1 MKLNTSKVGKVE
13 DNKEDLKLSFS
24 WRDVRY
30 HRFYKIVDQLV
41 NELEEHI
48 WISTAKP
55 KRILKGD
62 GLNKLHYSVECL
74 VRDCVAVVLQRKRK
88 GEASIRKGQ
97 YYYSADR
104 PDKMLTYSIHIDRA
118 FKGLVEMGYLE
129 ITKLGYFDR
138 KGRNDGTPTSRLTRY
153 IASDSLLN
161 LFNIEDLKALPAIIP
176 SYPDPELIR
185 VRIKE
190 KDKNGVIR
198 KKSVSVTVT
207 PVVRQMQ
214 KNLNLI
220 NEALSKHWY
229 DLEIPDDE
237 LGLLQKRL
245 ANDLENERTLRM
257 DQRSLYRVFN
267 DPTLT
272 TGGRFYGGWW
282 QNIPREYRHHLA
294 VNGKKMIE
302 LDYSNQHPSILYS
315 QEGVVR
321 PSDCY
326 SNIIKPTHLPNG
338 VNQTELRD
346 TIKAAFNAMLN
357 SPKPLRQAPAGIK
370 PSKFGLK
377 WADLS
382 NAISTFHEPIAHHFY
397 TGVGLKLQR
406 LDSDIAER
414 ILVHFAKQGV
424 AILPLH
430 DSFLM
435 HEGYETWLEPI
446 MKSAFKEVVGAP
458 AIIDSKKARKSFKM
472 SDNSFDETASDNLE
486 ELLAE
491 LDVGYENRLKAFRAL
506 KV

>member
-1 MKLNTSKVGKVE
+1 MKLNTSKVGKVD
-13 DNKEDLKLSFS
+13 DNREALSLS

-30 HRFYKIVDQLV
+30 YRFYKIVDQLV
-41 NELEEHI
+41 NELEQHI

-104 PDKMLTYSIHIDRA
+104 PDKMLTYSIHIERA
-118 FKGLVEMGYLE
+118 FKGLVEIGYLE
-129 ITKLGYFDR
+129 ETKLGHFDR
-138 KGRNDGTPTSRLTRY
+138 KGRNDGKPTSRLTRY

-161 LFNIEDLKALPAIIP
+161 LFTIEDLKALPAIIP

-326 SNIIKPTHLPNG
+326 SNIIKPTHLPND
-338 VNQTELRD
+338 VNQTELRN